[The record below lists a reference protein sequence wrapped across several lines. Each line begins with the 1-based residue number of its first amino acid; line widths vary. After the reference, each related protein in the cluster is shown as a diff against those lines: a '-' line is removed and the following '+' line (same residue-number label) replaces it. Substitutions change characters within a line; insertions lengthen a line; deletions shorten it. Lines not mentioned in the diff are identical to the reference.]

1 MKTKVKIV
9 LSCYVVSLIALFI
22 LSLFPGYNDFV
33 IIDNRVEWT
42 KTVPVGYFYSH
53 IAYLLNQKFVLGVGS
68 YTPAQSIISGLAS
81 LYFLALFFVYAVLSV
96 VFTIKRKKL
105 FPLSPSFVFM
115 FIAHIPTMILDM
127 RSFVDP
133 TINSAYTVHYYR
145 FEIAFG
151 VIALVA
157 LLIDLVRLA
166 IWLYRKYPPKPRP
179 RKPTSKERI
188 AELEARVRELEN
200 KKDG

>member
-33 IIDNRVEWT
+33 IIDNCVEWT

-53 IAYLLNQKFVLGVGS
+53 IAYLLNQKFVLGEGS

-105 FPLSPSFVFM
+105 FPISLSFVFM

-127 RSFVDP
+127 RLVDP

-157 LLIDLVRLA
+157 LLIDLVRLT

>member
-9 LSCYVVSLIALFI
+9 LSCYIVNLIALFI

-53 IAYLLNQKFVLGVGS
+53 IAYLLNQTFVLGEGS
-68 YTPAQSIISGLAS
+68 YTPVQSIISGLAS
-81 LYFLALFFVYAVLSV
+81 LLFLALFFIYAVLSV
-96 VFTIKRKKL
+96 VLTIKRNKVL
-105 FPLSPSFVFM
+105 PVSPSFVFM

-127 RSFVDP
+127 RLVDP
-133 TINSAYTVHYYR
+133 TINSAFTAHYYR

-157 LLIDLVRLA
+157 LLIDIVRLA
-166 IWLYRKYPPKPRP
+166 IWLYRKYPPKPHP

-188 AELEARVRELEN
+188 AELEERVRELEN
-200 KKDG
+200 R

>member
-53 IAYLLNQKFVLGVGS
+53 IAYLLNQKFVLGEGS
-68 YTPAQSIISGLAS
+68 YTPAQSIISGLVS
-81 LYFLALFFVYAVLSV
+81 LLFLALFLIYAVLSIV
-96 VFTIKRKKL
+96 LTIKRNKVL
-105 FPLSPSFVFM
+105 PVSPSFVFM

-127 RSFVDP
+127 RSHLTMHGAF
-133 TINSAYTVHYYR
+133 AVHYFR

-151 VIALVA
+151 VIALIA

-166 IWLYRKYPPKPRP
+166 IWLYRKYPPKHRP
-179 RKPTSKERI
+179 RKPSSKERI

-200 KKDG
+200 R